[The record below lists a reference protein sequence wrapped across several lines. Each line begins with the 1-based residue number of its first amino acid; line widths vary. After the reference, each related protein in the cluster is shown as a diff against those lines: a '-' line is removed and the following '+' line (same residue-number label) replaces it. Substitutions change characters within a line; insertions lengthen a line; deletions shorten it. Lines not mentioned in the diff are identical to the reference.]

1 MADEKSALQSA
12 REWAVDHKLR
22 TVGTF
27 RNPRLT
33 PWSLPLSLSPSHAAP
48 YPCSCFKGRFG

>member
-1 MADEKSALQSA
+1 MADEKSALQSV

-27 RNPRLT
+27 RNPLLT
-33 PWSLPLSLSPSHAAP
+33 P
-48 YPCSCFKGRFG
+48 